1 MNGEKWLSKRAYAL
15 KQGAIRAMF
24 DKARAMENVISMGIG
39 EPDMETP
46 EPIRRAC
53 AEALELGYTHY
64 PPNAGLPILR
74 DAISRYGLPEPG
86 LYAPQEIMVT
96 VGAMNALALLML
108 VLLEPGD
115 HVMIQDPQWLNYAS
129 QIEYCGGV
137 AVKLPTDPEMGF
149 ALKAKTI
156 RDHYVPG
163 KTKILLINSPN
174 NPTGHV
180 MTRENLAEIAQVCKE
195 LDLLV
200 LSDEVY
206 NTLVYDGAQGV
217 SVSTFPGMRERTVVI
232 GSLSKAYAM
241 CGWRIGY
248 AAGPEAIIDRMS
260 KMQENFNS
268 GANAAAQYAAAYAL
282 EHRELTEGIRES
294 FAQRRKVALQCLRE
308 IPGMKWV
315 EPKGAFYLFPD
326 IRAFGL
332 DSKTF
337 CDRLLEEEGVVCV
350 PGSAFGDV
358 GEGFIRIAYTAKTE
372 DILEAMGR
380 IKKFCASLQNAPC

>member
-1 MNGEKWLSKRAYAL
+1 MNGEKWLSSKAAAL
-15 KQGAIRAMF
+15 RQGAIRAMF
-24 DKARAMENVISMGIG
+24 DKARTMENVISMGIG
-39 EPDMETP
+39 EPDLETP
-46 EPIRRAC
+46 APIREAC
-53 AEALELGYTHY
+53 ARALELGYTHY
-64 PPNAGLPILR
+64 TPNAGLPILR
-74 DAISRYGLPEPG
+74 EAISKYGLPEPG
-86 LYAPQEIMVT
+86 MYAPQEIMVT
-96 VGAMNALALLML
+96 IGAMNALSLLML

-115 HVMIQDPQWLNYAS
+115 HVMIQDPQWLNYAK

-137 AVKLPTDPEMGF
+137 AVKLPTDPETGF
-149 ALKAKTI
+149 ALKAQTV
-156 RDHYVPG
+156 REHYVPG

-180 MTRENLAEIAQVCKE
+180 MTREDLAQIAQVCQE

-206 NTLVYDGAQGV
+206 NTLVYDGAEAV
-217 SVSTFPGMRERTVVI
+217 SIATFPGMRERTVVI
-232 GSLSKAYAM
+232 NSLSKSYAM

-248 AAGPEAIIDRMS
+248 AAGPAAIIDRMS

-282 EHRELTEGIRES
+282 EHRELTDAIRES
-294 FAQRRKVALQCLRE
+294 FAQRRKIALEGVRS
-308 IPGMKWV
+308 IPGMKCV

-337 CDRLLEEEGVVCV
+337 CDRLLEEAGVVCV
-350 PGSAFGDV
+350 PGSAFGTM
-358 GEGFIRIAYTAKTE
+358 GEGFIRMAYTAGKE
-372 DILEAMGR
+372 DILEAMER
-380 IKKFCASLQNAPC
+380 IRKFCAKL

>member
-1 MNGEKWLSKRAYAL
+1 MNGEKWLSAKAAAL
-15 KQGAIRAMF
+15 QQGAIRAMF
-24 DKARAMENVISMGIG
+24 DKARTMENVISMGIG
-39 EPDMETP
+39 EPDLPTP
-46 EPIRRAC
+46 APICDAC
-53 AEALELGYTHY
+53 TEALQKGFTHY
-64 PPNAGLPILR
+64 TPNAGLPMLR
-74 DAISRYGLPEPG
+74 EAISKYGLPEPNQ
-86 LYAPQEIMVT
+86 YAPNEIMVT
-96 VGAMNALALLML
+96 IGAMNALSLLML

-115 HVMIQDPQWLNYAS
+115 HVMIQNPQWLNYAS

-137 AVKLPTDPEMGF
+137 AVKLPTDPETGF
-149 ALKAKTI
+149 ALKAETI
-156 RDHYVPG
+156 REHYVPG
-163 KTKILLINSPN
+163 KSKILLINSPN

-180 MTRENLAEIAQVCKE
+180 LPKENLAEIAEVCKE

-206 NTLVYDGAQGV
+206 NTLVYDGAEAV
-217 SVSTFPGMRERTVVI
+217 SIATFPGMKERTVVI
-232 GSLSKAYAM
+232 NSLSEAYAM

-282 EHRELTEGIRES
+282 EHRELTESIRQS
-294 FAQRRKVALQCLRE
+294 FAERRKVAIE
-308 IPGMKWV
+308 GIKSIPGMRLV

-337 CDRLLEEEGVVCV
+337 CDRLLDETGVVCV
-350 PGSAFGDV
+350 PGSAFGSV
-358 GEGFIRIAYTAKTE
+358 GEGFIRMAYTAKIE
-372 DILEAMGR
+372 DIQEAMRR
-380 IKKFCASLQNAPC
+380 IKEFCAKL

>member
-1 MNGEKWLSKRAYAL
+1 MNGERWLSSKAAEL

-24 DKARAMENVISMGIG
+24 DKARTMDNVISMGIG

-46 EPIRRAC
+46 APISEAC
-53 AEALELGYTHY
+53 AEALRMGYTHY
-64 PPNAGLPILR
+64 TPNAGLPLLR
-74 DAISRYGLPEPG
+74 EAISKYGLPEPNM
-86 LYAPQEIMVT
+86 YSPNQIMVT
-96 VGAMNALALLML
+96 IGAMNALSLLML

-115 HVMIQDPQWLNYAS
+115 HVMIQNPQWLNYAT

-137 AVKLPTDPEMGF
+137 AVKLPTAPETGF
-149 ALKAKTI
+149 ALKAQTI

-180 MTRENLAEIAQVCKE
+180 MSKEDLQEIAEVCKE

-206 NTLVYDGAQGV
+206 NTLVYDGEEAV
-217 SVSTFPGMRERTVVI
+217 SIATFPGMKERTVVI
-232 GSLSKAYAM
+232 NSLSKAYAM

-282 EHRELTEGIRES
+282 EHRELTKGIQES
-294 FAQRRKVALQCLRE
+294 FAQRRKVAIEGLLQ
-308 IPGMKWV
+308 IPGMKLV

-332 DSKTF
+332 SSKEF
-337 CDRLLEEEGVVCV
+337 CDRLLEEQHVVCV
-350 PGSAFGDV
+350 PGSAFGDM
-358 GEGFIRIAYTAKTE
+358 GEGFIRMAYTASTDK
-372 DILEAMGR
+372 IKEAMER
-380 IKKFCASLQNAPC
+380 IKAFCATL

>member
-1 MNGEKWLSKRAYAL
+1 
-15 KQGAIRAMF
+15 
-24 DKARAMENVISMGIG
+24 
-39 EPDMETP
+39 
-46 EPIRRAC
+46 
-53 AEALELGYTHY
+53 
-64 PPNAGLPILR
+64 
-74 DAISRYGLPEPG
+74 
-86 LYAPQEIMVT
+86 
-96 VGAMNALALLML
+96 MNALSLLML

-115 HVMIQDPQWLNYAS
+115 HVMIQDPQWLNYAK

-137 AVKLPTDPEMGF
+137 AVKLPTDPETGF
-149 ALKAKTI
+149 ALKAQTV
-156 RDHYVPG
+156 REHYVPG

-180 MTRENLAEIAQVCKE
+180 MTREDLAQIAQVCQE

-206 NTLVYDGAQGV
+206 NTLVYDGAEAV
-217 SVSTFPGMRERTVVI
+217 SIATFPGMRERTVVI
-232 GSLSKAYAM
+232 NSLSKSYAM

-248 AAGPEAIIDRMS
+248 AAGPAAIIDRMS

-282 EHRELTEGIRES
+282 EHRELTDAIRES
-294 FAQRRKVALQCLRE
+294 FAQRRKIALEGVRS
-308 IPGMKWV
+308 IPGMKCV

-337 CDRLLEEEGVVCV
+337 CDRLLEEAGVVCV
-350 PGSAFGDV
+350 PGSAFGTM
-358 GEGFIRIAYTAKTE
+358 GEGFIRMAYTAGKE
-372 DILEAMGR
+372 DILEAMER
-380 IKKFCASLQNAPC
+380 IRKFCAKL

>member
-1 MNGEKWLSKRAYAL
+1 MNGEKWLSAKAAAL
-15 KQGAIRAMF
+15 QQGAIRAMF
-24 DKARAMENVISMGIG
+24 DKARTMENVISMGIG

-46 EPIRRAC
+46 APISEAC
-53 AEALELGYTHY
+53 AEALRMGYTHY
-64 PPNAGLPILR
+64 TPNAGLPLLR
-74 DAISRYGLPEPG
+74 EAISKYGLPEPDM
-86 LYAPQEIMVT
+86 YPPNQVMVT
-96 VGAMNALALLML
+96 IGAMNALSLLML

-115 HVMIQDPQWLNYAS
+115 HVMIQNPQWLNYAT

-137 AVKLPTDPEMGF
+137 AVKLPTDPETGF
-149 ALKAKTI
+149 ALEAETI
-156 RDHYVPG
+156 RKYYVPG
-163 KTKILLINSPN
+163 KTKILLLNNPN

-180 MTRENLAEIAQVCKE
+180 LPRKNLEEIAEVCKE

-206 NTLVYDGAQGV
+206 NTLVYDGEEAV
-217 SVSTFPGMRERTVVI
+217 SIATLPGMKERTIVI
-232 GSLSKAYAM
+232 NSLSKAYAM

-248 AAGPEAIIDRMS
+248 AAGPAAIIDRMS

-294 FAQRRKVALQCLRE
+294 FAQRRKVAIEGLKK
-308 IPGMKWV
+308 IPGMKLV

-332 DSKTF
+332 SSKEF
-337 CDRLLEEEGVVCV
+337 CDRLLDEQAVVCV

-358 GEGFIRIAYTAKTE
+358 GEGFIRMAYTASVDKIE
-372 DILEAMGR
+372 EAMER
-380 IKKFCASLQNAPC
+380 IKVFCASL

>member
-1 MNGEKWLSKRAYAL
+1 M
-15 KQGAIRAMF
+15 
-24 DKARAMENVISMGIG
+24 
-39 EPDMETP
+39 
-46 EPIRRAC
+46 
-53 AEALELGYTHY
+53 
-64 PPNAGLPILR
+64 AGQA
-74 DAISRYGLPEPG
+74 DGQN
-86 LYAPQEIMVT
+86 LYA
-96 VGAMNALALLML
+96 A
-108 VLLEPGD
+108 
-115 HVMIQDPQWLNYAS
+115 

-137 AVKLPTDPEMGF
+137 AVPLPTDPETGF
-149 ALKAKTI
+149 ALKAETI
-156 RDHYVPG
+156 REHYVPG

-180 MTRENLAEIAQVCKE
+180 MTRQELGEIARVCQE

-206 NTLVYDGAQGV
+206 NTLIYDGAEAA
-217 SVSTFPGMRERTVVI
+217 SIATFPGMRDRTVVI
-232 GSLSKAYAM
+232 NSLSKAYAM

-260 KMQENFNS
+260 KVQENFNS

-294 FAQRRKVALQCLRE
+294 FALRRKAALESLLA
-308 IPGMKWV
+308 IPGMKCA

-337 CDRLLEEEGVVCV
+337 CDRLLKETGVVCV
-350 PGSAFGDV
+350 PGSAFGAQ
-358 GEGFIRIAYTAKTE
+358 GEGFIRMAYTAKTE
-372 DILEAMGR
+372 DILEAMAR
-380 IKKFCASLQNAPC
+380 IKAFCAKLQERK

>member
-1 MNGEKWLSKRAYAL
+1 MNGEKWLSQKAAAL
-15 KQGAIRAMF
+15 QQGAIRAMF
-24 DKARAMENVISMGIG
+24 DKARTMENVISMGIG

-46 EPIRRAC
+46 ESICNAC
-53 AEALELGYTHY
+53 TEALRKGYTHY
-64 PPNAGLPILR
+64 TPNAGLPLLR
-74 DAISRYGLPEPG
+74 EAISEYGLPEPY
-86 LYAPQEIMVT
+86 LYTPNEIMVT
-96 VGAMNALALLML
+96 IGAMNALSLLML

-115 HVMIQDPQWLNYAS
+115 HVMIQNPQWLNYAS
-129 QIEYCGGV
+129 QIECCGGV
-137 AVKLPTDPEMGF
+137 AVKLPTDPETGF
-149 ALKAKTI
+149 SLDARTV
-156 RDHYVPG
+156 REYYVPS

-180 MTRENLAEIAQVCKE
+180 MTRENLAEIAEVCQE

-206 NTLVYDGAQGV
+206 NTLVYDGAEAV
-217 SVSTFPGMRERTVVI
+217 SIATFPGMRDRTVVI
-232 GSLSKAYAM
+232 NSLSKAYAM

-268 GANAAAQYAAAYAL
+268 GANAAAQYAAVYAL
-282 EHRELTEGIRES
+282 EHRELTDGIRES
-294 FAQRRKVALQCLRE
+294 FARRRKVALEGLRQ
-308 IPGMKWV
+308 IPGMKCV

-337 CDRLLEEEGVVCV
+337 CDRLLDEAGVVCV
-350 PGSAFGDV
+350 PGSAFGSV
-358 GEGFIRIAYTAKTE
+358 GEGFIRMAYTAETDK
-372 DILEAMGR
+372 IAEAMDR
-380 IKKFCASLQNAPC
+380 IKKFCAKLY